1 MLSETVHRTDDV
13 PAGER
18 LDWWRELMEQTIAP
32 MEVTS
37 EGETEFAAN
46 QRLLGLGES
55 SVWPTTV
62 GPSCYRRTERMIRH
76 SDPERYHLTLLLPG
90 SSPLRVNHGERD
102 DLHDGPGL
110 YVIDT
115 SVPCEVRSIGD
126 GVLVGVGVEVPKV
139 LLPAVPGRRTDSLLG
154 MPLSGQDGFGGLLAQ
169 FLLSLS
175 TETDRYRSADAGRLG
190 TVLLDLVSGLFAQH
204 LDATG
209 LLPYDTRRR
218 NLLLRIRA
226 FVERHL
232 GDPRL
237 TPGAIAAAHHLST
250 RQLHRLF
257 KEEEM
262 TVASLIRHR
271 RLERVRRD
279 LADPA
284 CRTTPIHAI
293 AARWGFP
300 AMAHFSRAFRAEYG
314 MPPSEYRWRALEVG
328 ALAQALV
335 AEGQRQDGLL
345 PGTSGMPGARAAVTG
360 G

>member
-1 MLSETVHRTDDV
+1 
-13 PAGER
+13 
-18 LDWWRELMEQTIAP
+18 MEQTIAP

-37 EGETEFAAN
+37 ERETEFSAN
-46 QRLLGLGES
+46 QRLLELGES

-62 GPSCYRRTERMIRH
+62 GPSRYRRTERMIRR

-90 SSPLRVNHGERD
+90 SAPLRVIHGEHD
-102 DLHDGPGL
+102 DLHDAPGV

-115 SVPCEVRSIGD
+115 SVPSEVRSVGD

-154 MPLSGQDGFGGLLAQ
+154 LPMSGQNGFGGLLAQ
-169 FLLSLS
+169 FLLSVS
-175 TETDRYRSADAGRLG
+175 TDTDRYRPADAGRLG
-190 TVLLDLVSGLFAQH
+190 TVLLDLVSGLFAQY
-204 LDATG
+204 LDADRM
-209 LLPYDTRRR
+209 LPYDTRRR
-218 NLLLRIRA
+218 NLVVRIRA
-226 FVERHL
+226 FIERHL

-237 TPGAIAAAHHLST
+237 TPGTVAAAHHLST

-257 KEEEM
+257 EGEAL

-284 CRTTPIHAI
+284 CRTTPIHVI
-293 AARWGFP
+293 AARSGFR
-300 AMAHFSRAFRAEYG
+300 ATAHFSRAFRAEYG

-328 ALAQALV
+328 ALGQACV
-335 AEGQRQDGLL
+335 AENQRHDAPL
-345 PGTSGMPGARAAVTG
+345 PEASGMPGARVAVFG
-360 G
+360 H